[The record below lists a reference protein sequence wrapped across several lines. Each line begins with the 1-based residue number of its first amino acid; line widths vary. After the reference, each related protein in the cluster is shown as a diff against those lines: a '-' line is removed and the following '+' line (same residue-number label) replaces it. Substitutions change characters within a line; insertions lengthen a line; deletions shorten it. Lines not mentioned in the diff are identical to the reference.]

1 VPSSILSELLRQELL
16 QPPPAAA
23 RALALEIRDR
33 HPALCAV
40 VFYGSCLRKQTSEG
54 VLDFYALVD
63 DYRGAYASQALAWA
77 NAALP
82 PNVFYLE
89 LPGENAPLRA
99 KYAVMSTD
107 DFARGATGGLRS
119 HIWARFSQP
128 AQVVW
133 ARDEASRFAVVAA
146 CGRALRTAVRRT
158 LPLLP
163 DRDGVQRFDAATFW
177 LSLFRETYGAEL
189 RTESSDTIRSL
200 FHAAPERYSTA
211 LRGALREIAASG
223 ALMATE
229 TDAVWTVSHPPGALR
244 RGRLARRLRR
254 PVARIL
260 SLGQLLKS
268 ALTFGDWLPYALWKL
283 ERHTG
288 TRIVPTARQR
298 RRPFLYGWPLIVR
311 VLRRGELGWRRSS
324 GADDAAAIHPVG
336 ADRVG

>member
-1 VPSSILSELLRQELL
+1 
-16 QPPPAAA
+16 
-23 RALALEIRDR
+23 
-33 HPALCAV
+33 V
-40 VFYGSCLRKQTSEG
+40 VFYGSCLRKKTSEG

-63 DYRGAYASQALAWA
+63 DYRNAYPSQRLAWA

-89 LPGENAPLRA
+89 LPGSDEPLRA
-99 KYAVMSTD
+99 KYAVMSVD
-107 DFARGATGGLRS
+107 DFARAADGGLRS

-133 ARDEASRFAVVAA
+133 ARNEASRFAVVAA

-163 DRDGVQRFDAATFW
+163 DRDGVQCFDAATFW
-177 LSLFRETYGAEL
+177 LTLFRETYGAEL

-211 LRGALREIAASG
+211 LRAALREVAASG
-223 ALMATE
+223 GVSASEADGL
-229 TDAVWTVSHPPGALR
+229 WTVSHPPGALR
-244 RGRLARRLRR
+244 RARLARRLRR
-254 PVARIL
+254 PVARIV
-260 SLGQLLKS
+260 SIGQLLKS

-288 TRIVPTARQR
+288 TRIEPSERQR
-298 RRPFLYGWPLIVR
+298 RHPFIWGWPLLFR
-311 VLRRGELGWRRSS
+311 VLWKRELR
-324 GADDAAAIHPVG
+324 
-336 ADRVG
+336 